1 MIRTASALA
10 FSVIA
15 LTCTAAV
22 ARAQETPAPM
32 QPAETGTPT
41 RMDQLYDGK
50 PHLTLTPY
58 IWGPTINGVFQYTVP
73 GVHRRGPGGGGA
85 GNAFSTNIQ
94 VGPSQYVP
102 KINTAGMLDVNYQQG
117 RFNLDG
123 DALYLN
129 TSTTAT
135 IQGSV
140 IGPHGKLQIPITINS
155 SARMATSIWQ
165 VAAGYTLAQGHQ
177 ADLIMFAGIR
187 EFPISVTADYSTIV
201 GNRKFVGPSGTVDT
215 SDNASD
221 AIWGIKGKAFFGNDH
236 WVVPYYFDVGQGT
249 NNQSWQAYG
258 GAGYVF
264 NHGQSILAIWRT
276 LNYNAFPPVSHTQKL
291 TLYGPV
297 IGYSF

>member
-1 MIRTASALA
+1 M
-10 FSVIA
+10 
-15 LTCTAAV
+15 
-22 ARAQETPAPM
+22 
-32 QPAETGTPT
+32 
-41 RMDQLYDGK
+41 
-50 PHLTLTPY
+50 
-58 IWGPTINGVFQYTVP
+58 
-73 GVHRRGPGGGGA
+73 HRRGPGGGGG

-140 IGPHGKLQIPITINS
+140 IGPRGKLQIPITINS
-155 SARMATSIWQ
+155 SARLATSIWQ

-187 EFPISVTADYSTIV
+187 EFPISVTADYNTIV
-201 GNRKFVGPSGTVDT
+201 GNRRFVGPSGTVDT

-221 AIWGIKGKAFFGNDH
+221 AIWGIQRQGFLRQRPLGRSLLLRRRPRDEQS
-236 WVVPYYFDVGQGT
+236 VVAGVRRSRLRLQPRAIDSGV
-249 NNQSWQAYG
+249 YG
-258 GAGYVF
+258 V
-264 NHGQSILAIWRT
+264 R
-276 LNYNAFPPVSHTQKL
+276 
-291 TLYGPV
+291 
-297 IGYSF
+297 

>member
-41 RMDQLYDGK
+41 RMDQIYDGK

-85 GNAFSTNIQ
+85 GKAFSANIQ

-102 KINTAGMLDVNYQQG
+102 KINTAAMLDVNYQQG

-123 DALYLN
+123 DAVYLN
-129 TSTTAT
+129 ASTTAT
-135 IQGSV
+135 IQGTV
-140 IGPHGKLQIPITINS
+140 IGPHGKVQIPLTINS

-165 VAAGYTLAQGHQ
+165 V
-177 ADLIMFAGIR
+177 DRGIHAR
-187 EFPISVTADYSTIV
+187 A
-201 GNRKFVGPSGTVDT
+201 R
-215 SDNASD
+215 ASSRS
-221 AIWGIKGKAFFGNDH
+221 N
-236 WVVPYYFDVGQGT
+236 
-249 NNQSWQAYG
+249 
-258 GAGYVF
+258 YVCR
-264 NHGQSILAIWRT
+264 NT
-276 LNYNAFPPVSHTQKL
+276 
-291 TLYGPV
+291 
-297 IGYSF
+297 